1 MDYYQLATLS
11 LIFQLA
17 VLALLFAG
25 YGFKR
30 RLSFRIHGLCMLAA
44 LIIHLIFIGVIM
56 MPSLLSLVSF
66 VSNYPTSLISL
77 LSLFHAIAGSITAIL
92 GIWIVGIWRLR
103 HSIKFCAPKR
113 KFMRFTFILWSISLF
128 LGVILYFILYW

>member
-11 LIFQLA
+11 LIFQLG

-30 RLSFRIHGLCMLAA
+30 RLSFHIHGLCMLAA
-44 LIIHLIFIGVIM
+44 LVIHLIFIGVIM
-56 MPSLLSLVSF
+56 MPSLLSLIPF
-66 VSNYPTSLISL
+66 VSNSPTSLISFI
-77 LSLFHAIAGSITAIL
+77 SLFHAIAGSITAIL
-92 GIWIVGIWRLR
+92 SIWIVGTWRLR
-103 HSIKFCAPKR
+103 HSTKFCASKR
-113 KFMRFTFILWSISLF
+113 KHMRFTFTIWSISLF